1 MFKLIDKK
9 YIPLSNV
16 EVQTFVDDKFS
27 TKHIHL
33 DCDSNEKC
41 FVVAFKTLPVDSTG
55 VAHILDIQCYADQ
68 KNILLE
74 IPFS

>member
-1 MFKLIDKK
+1 MFKLTDKK

-16 EVQTFVDDKFS
+16 EVQSFVDDKFS

-41 FVVAFKTLPVDSTG
+41 FVVAFKTLPKDSTG
-55 VAHILDIQCYADQ
+55 VAHILEHTVLCGS
-68 KNILLE
+68 KNT
-74 IPFS
+74 P